1 MRRLEADLDA
11 GIVAIAFDARD
22 HAFTKARM
30 TQRLADVVA
39 AVAPGSGLAAGIAT
53 GRDARIGRAHPAGLA
68 VALVHGTV
76 QTRAP
81 VAAAVATAIAT
92 SAIAATAV
100 VAPATTIRPQA
111 QTALGA
117 GRGHFTQPFQRTLG
131 QLGQEAGLHVVA
143 GLAVQHPGL
152 GQ

>member
-30 TQRLADVVA
+30 TQRLTDVVA
-39 AVAPGSGLAAGIAT
+39 AVAPGAGLAAGIAT
-53 GRDARIGRAHPAGLA
+53 GRNARIGRAYPAGLA

-81 VAAAVATAIAT
+81 VAAPVATTTAVAT
-92 SAIAATAV
+92 SAVAAASV
-100 VAPATTIRPQA
+100 VAPAAAFRPQA
-111 QTALGA
+111 QASLGT
-117 GRGHFTQPFQRTLG
+117 GRGHFAQPFQRTLG
-131 QLGQEAGLHVVA
+131 QLGQEA
-143 GLAVQHPGL
+143 
-152 GQ
+152 